1 MHTRRMVIGLG
12 GNLGDRRATLSRA
25 VDALAADPALRVV
38 ARAPLY
44 ETAPVGG
51 PPQGDYLNGAVL
63 VETALS
69 AREVLARLLAVEQ
82 SLGRV
87 RRERNGPR
95 TVDLDL
101 LWIDGEA
108 VDEPG
113 LVVPHPRLAER
124 PFALRP
130 LLDVAPDARDPR
142 TGVAYA
148 SLPAASAPL
157 RVAE

>member
-1 MHTRRMVIGLG
+1 MVIGLG
-12 GNLGDRRATLSRA
+12 GNLGDRRATLARA
-25 VDALAADPALRVV
+25 VDALAADAAVRVV
-38 ARAPLY
+38 ARSPLY

-51 PPQGDYLNGAVL
+51 PPQGDYLNGALL

-69 AREVLARLLAVEQ
+69 AREVLERLLAVEQ

-101 LWIDGEA
+101 LWIEGEP

-113 LVVPHPRLAER
+113 LEVPHPRLAER

-148 SLPAASAPL
+148 SLPAASAAL